1 MVCCVHLCWELSSSA
16 MHCRDYHFVYACI
29 CMLSGIPASSA
40 DTPKSAVE
48 RAPSQV
54 VEAMRAL
61 ELELAEARE
70 AKERLKEHMR
80 GLKEELERK

>member
-1 MVCCVHLCWELSSSA
+1 MVCVDLCWELSSSA
-16 MHCRDYHFVYACI
+16 MHCRDYHFMYACI
-29 CMLSGIPASSA
+29 CMLSGVPASSA

-54 VEAMRAL
+54 VEGVRAL
-61 ELELAEARE
+61 KLELAEARE
-70 AKERLKEHMR
+70 AKERLKEDMT

>member
-1 MVCCVHLCWELSSSA
+1 MVCEHLCWKLSSSA
-16 MHCRDYHFVYACI
+16 MHCQDYHFMYACI
-29 CMLSGIPASSA
+29 CMLSGVPASSA

-54 VEAMRAL
+54 VEGVRAL

-70 AKERLKEHMR
+70 TKERLEEDMR
-80 GLKEELERK
+80 GLKEK